1 MAATRGAPAA
11 QVKSGIIESDTVGM
25 PAASISRWASPTDRQ
40 QNGQTGAKSAR
51 STESDR
57 IPSMIA
63 GTLVRRNSSG
73 RRR

>member
-25 PAASISRWASPTDRQ
+25 PAASISLAASPTDRQ
-40 QNGQTGAKSAR
+40 QNGQAGARTAT
-51 STESDR
+51 STSSECIR
-57 IPSMIA
+57 SMIS